1 MPDKTKCGV
10 WEWLL
15 TRKEVIG
22 VKSVYRHPYQKKA
35 VKLRLIVAVASLF
48 IFIGLITK
56 PTQAATLNSQVPDLS
71 EWQGELTATQVK
83 NLAKVEPFIILRVQ
97 YGSDYKDKYF
107 AHNAA
112 LCAQYG
118 LKYGVYSFSQYI
130 STSDAKQE
138 AKDLY
143 NRAPNASF
151 YVNDYEEQTV
161 TSGTTNSATKAWYTE
176 MNSLTSKNV
185 LFYSYNSFAQTYAAS
200 AMKDYNG
207 FWLADYTS
215 IEPTGIS
222 HVLWQFSDDWYSS
235 PIAQYVDASLKYGKA
250 TSWFL
255 SNSTAAS
262 NYGTISK
269 YGKYVT
275 ENANKSSYNIW
286 KNLAFTSKNGKTGKA
301 GKTYYAKYAYKHK
314 NGSTYLSLYNKSG
327 KWVGYV
333 NANAMLVMAA
343 HSYKHTAIIHKANYD
358 VWNNFLWAKVKHY
371 TKNYLN
377 KSYTI
382 KYAYTRGNGQAYYSL
397 YKGST
402 WFGYLNAK
410 ATWQAIGTKKTV
422 KVTLK
427 NQTIWKNLSFTQ
439 KYGSTN
445 AYYGNVYT
453 VKYYYNHPN
462 GNTYYSLYSGNE
474 WIGYVNK
481 NIVTVQ

>member
-1 MPDKTKCGV
+1 MN
-10 WEWLL
+10 
-15 TRKEVIG
+15 
-22 VKSVYRHPYQKKA
+22 SVHMHPTWKKNWSLKFIL
-35 VKLRLIVAVASLF
+35 VVMGFLIFAGFTMQTTHA
-48 IFIGLITK
+48 T
-56 PTQAATLNSQVPDLS
+56 TLNSQVPDLS
-71 EWQGELTATQVK
+71 EWQGKLTATQVK

-107 AHNAA
+107 AQNAA
-112 LCAQYG
+112 LCEQYG

-143 NRAPNASF
+143 TRAPNASF

-161 TSGTTNSATKAWYTE
+161 TSGTTNSATKEWYTE
-176 MNSLTSKNV
+176 LNSLTSKHV

-200 AMKDYNG
+200 AMKSYDG

-215 IEPTGIS
+215 IEPTAIS

-255 SNSTAAS
+255 STSTASS

-269 YGKYVT
+269 YGKYVS
-275 ENANKSSYNIW
+275 ENSSKSSYTIW
-286 KNLAFTSKNGKTGKA
+286 KNLAFTAKNGKTGKS
-301 GKTYYAKYAYKHK
+301 GKTYYAKYSYKHK
-314 NGSTYLSLYNKSG
+314 NGSTYLSLYDKNG

-333 NANAMLVMAA
+333 NANAMTVMTA
-343 HSYKHTAIIHKANYD
+343 HSYKHTATIHKSTYS

-371 TKNYLN
+371 TKNYMN

-382 KYAYTRGNGQAYYSL
+382 KYQYIRGNGQAYYSL
-397 YKGST
+397 YKGNT
-402 WFGYLNAK
+402 WFGYVNAK
-410 ATWQAIGTKKTV
+410 ATWRAIGTKKTV
-422 KVTLK
+422 KIALK
-427 NQTIWKNLSFTQ
+427 NQTIWKNLSFT
-439 KYGSTN
+439 KKLGSTN
-445 AYYGNVYT
+445 NYYGKIYT

-462 GNTYYSLYSGNE
+462 GHTYYSLYSGNT
-474 WIGYVNK
+474 WVGYVNK
-481 NIVTVQ
+481 NVVTIN